1 MHNLK
6 GGAHEQNQRGNKKS
20 RGIQRGSDQEM
31 IKLITATIAGVI
43 IAGSA
48 LLGASAADEARIR
61 VIHSS
66 PDAPAVDVYANGAKV
81 LSDVPYLA
89 SSGYLT
95 VPAGAYTFEVFVAGA
110 NPDTDAAVLTIPAD
124 LEAGVDYTVVALNEV
139 ASIEPAVFVDNNSS
153 PAAGKA
159 HISVIHA
166 GPDAPA
172 VDVAVAGGP
181 VLVGNLA
188 LGESAGPL
196 PVNAGTYDLEVRVAG
211 TTDVALALPS
221 VALEEG
227 SIYTFIATG
236 FLAGDPALTVEAYVE
251 TPVANVEAV
260 APPASGS
267 GGLLDPQEGGNS
279 IYLLGGAAVLLVG
292 VTFVGAARRI
302 STRS

>member
-1 MHNLK
+1 
-6 GGAHEQNQRGNKKS
+6 
-20 RGIQRGSDQEM
+20 M
-31 IKLITATIAGVI
+31 IKLIAAAFASVI
-43 IAGSA
+43 ISGAA
-48 LLGASAADEARIR
+48 LLGASAADDARIR

-89 SSGYLT
+89 SSGYLP

-110 NPDTDAAVLTIPAD
+110 NPDSDAPVLTIPAD

-139 ASIEPAVFVDNNSS
+139 ASIEAAVFVDDNSA

-172 VDVAVAGGP
+172 VDVAVAAGP
-181 VLVGNLA
+181 VLVSNLA
-188 LGESAGPL
+188 LGERAGPL
-196 PVNAGTYDLEVRVAG
+196 PVDAGTYDLEVRVAG
-211 TTDVALALPS
+211 TADVALPLPG

-236 FLAGDPALTVEAYVE
+236 FLSGEPALAVQAYVE
-251 TPVANVEAV
+251 TPVAEVEALT
-260 APPASGS
+260 PPASGS
-267 GGLLDPQEGGNS
+267 GGLLDSQEGGS
-279 IYLLGGAAVLLVG
+279 SAYLLGAAVLLTG
-292 VTFVGAARRI
+292 VIVAGTVRRI
-302 STRS
+302 ATRN